1 LKTAFLSLRSQ
12 SNSGFK
18 FQVSNHKKHISKDIR
33 GWHRSEMMIGTD
45 DDDEHCEKN
54 EKSHFGR
61 KNLQTETD
69 NFEA

>member
-1 LKTAFLSLRSQ
+1 
-12 SNSGFK
+12 
-18 FQVSNHKKHISKDIR
+18 
-33 GWHRSEMMIGTD
+33 MMSRT
-45 DDDEHCEKN
+45 DDDEHCEKK